1 MQLGSM
7 QVPRCSV
14 SAIRTISR
22 V

>member
-14 SAIRTISR
+14 SAIRTISQ